1 MIVEDSGPRFRSPEA
16 ALRFYFRASELL
28 CDKPKPGLF
37 SSKSSARKTSPH
49 PNVIVDFLTVDSCFT
64 ELNEVEI
71 WLLRELY
78 GPTCFG
84 WTQRRVAE
92 LYKAARERFPNLQ
105 WTPQM
110 VSRFKQR
117 ALALIEEKLKRSNLI

>member
-1 MIVEDSGPRFRSPEA
+1 MTAEDSSPRFRSPEA

-28 CDKPKPGLF
+28 GDKTKPGLF
-37 SSKSSARKTSPH
+37 SHKSSTRTAPRH
-49 PNVIVDFLTVDSCFT
+49 PNAIVDFLTLDSCFS

-84 WTQRRVAE
+84 WTQRKLAE
-92 LYKAARERFPNLQ
+92 LYKEARERFPNLQ

-117 ALALIEEKLKRSNLI
+117 ALTLIEERLKRSNLI